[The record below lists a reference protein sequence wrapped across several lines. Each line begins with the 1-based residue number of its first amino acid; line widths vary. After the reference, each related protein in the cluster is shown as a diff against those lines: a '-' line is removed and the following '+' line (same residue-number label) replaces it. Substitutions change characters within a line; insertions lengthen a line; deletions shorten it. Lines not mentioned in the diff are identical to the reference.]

1 MLWRQCPAETAEAAA
16 VAEEVVEAEGIAI
29 LPILRVRLRAK
40 VKIVIR
46 KSGQHPNILTVPQ
59 IMPVLTIIPMAVK
72 LFSVVIHLSVAGPR
86 SLLIQDQ
93 SQSASDS
100 LGSLIPNVTGKI
112 FMTLYTI
119 HCTLV

>member
-1 MLWRQCPAETAEAAA
+1 MAEAAE
-16 VAEEVVEAEGIAI
+16 VAAEVEVVEALNTSLIKAI
-29 LPILRVRLRAK
+29 K
-40 VKIVIR
+40 VKT
-46 KSGQHPNILTVPQ
+46 KTASGQHPNILTVPQ
-59 IMPVLTIIPMAVK
+59 IMPVLTIIPMAVQ

-100 LGSLIPNVTGKI
+100 GSLIPNVTRKI